1 MIECN
6 RNCLECPYPDVPDEC
21 LEAALTWDEWQEL
34 DVIDKD
40 IINPKTA
47 KQKAVA
53 ARRKAYREANKDKVA
68 AWQKAWYEANKDKVA
83 ARQKAYYAANKD
95 KIAAWQKAWYEA
107 NKDKVAAR
115 QKAWY
120 EANKDKVAARQ
131 KAYRAANK
139 DKVAA
144 RQKSIALARKA
155 RGMTQIELAAI
166 VGVTQATVSLWET
179 GAVKASWDKL
189 CAVLPD
195 LEAHRP

>member
-6 RNCLECPYPDVPDEC
+6 HNCLECPYPDVPDEC

-53 ARRKAYREANKDKVA
+53 ARQKAYREANKDKIAARQKAYYEANKDKIAARKKAYREANKDKIAARQKAYREANKDKVA
-68 AWQKAWYEANKDKVA
+68 AQKKAWYEANKDKVA
-83 ARQKAYYAANKD
+83 AWKKAY
-95 KIAAWQKAWYEA
+95 YEA
-107 NKDKVAAR
+107 NKDKVAA
-115 QKAWY
+115 W
-120 EANKDKVAARQ
+120 
-131 KAYRAANK
+131 
-139 DKVAA
+139 
-144 RQKSIALARKA
+144 QKSISMARKA
-155 RGMTQIELAAI
+155 QGMTQSGLAAI

-179 GAVKASWDKL
+179 GALKANWDKL
-189 CAVLPD
+189 CAVLPE

>member
-6 RNCLECPYPDVPDEC
+6 HNCLECPYPDVPEEC
-21 LEAALTWDEWQEL
+21 LEAALTWDEYKEL

-40 IINPKTA
+40 IINPKTT

-53 ARRKAYREANKDKVA
+53 A
-68 AWQKAWYEANKDKVA
+68 Q
-83 ARQKAYYAANKD
+83 
-95 KIAAWQKAWYEA
+95 
-107 NKDKVAAR
+107 

-131 KAYRAANK
+131 KAYREANKDKVAARRKAYREANK

-155 RGMTQIELAAI
+155 QGMTQSGLAAI

-179 GAVKASWDKL
+179 GAVKANWDKL
-189 CAVLPD
+189 CAALPE
-195 LEAHRP
+195 LETHRP

>member
-6 RNCLECPYPDVPDEC
+6 HNCLECPYPDVPDEC
-21 LEAALTWDEWQEL
+21 LEAALTWDEYKEL
-34 DVIDKD
+34 DAIDKD

-47 KQKAVA
+47 KQKAAA

-68 AWQKAWYEANKDKVA
+68 ARRKAYCKANKDKVA
-83 ARQKAYYAANKD
+83 AQQKAYR
-95 KIAAWQKAWYEA
+95 EA

-131 KAYRAANK
+131 K
-139 DKVAA
+139 
-144 RQKSIALARKA
+144 SIALARKA
-155 RGMTQIELAAI
+155 QGMTQSGLAAI

-179 GAVKASWDKL
+179 GALKANWDKL
-189 CAVLPD
+189 CAALPE
-195 LEAHRP
+195 LEAYRA

>member
-6 RNCLECPYPDVPDEC
+6 HNCLECPYPDVPEEC
-21 LEAALTWDEWQEL
+21 LEAALTWDEYKEL

-53 ARRKAYREANKDKVA
+53 AR
-68 AWQKAWYEANKDKVA
+68 QKAWYEANKDKVA
-83 ARQKAYYAANKD
+83 AQ
-95 KIAAWQKAWYEA
+95 QKAWYEA
-107 NKDKVAAR
+107 NKDRVAAR
-115 QKAWY
+115 KKAWY
-120 EANKDKVAARQ
+120 EANKDKIAARK
-131 KAYRAANK
+131 KAWYEANK

-155 RGMTQIELAAI
+155 QGMTQSGLAAI

-179 GAVKASWDKL
+179 GALKANWDKL
-189 CAVLPD
+189 CAALPE
-195 LEAHRP
+195 LEAYRA

>member
-6 RNCLECPYPDVPDEC
+6 HNCLECPYPDVPDEC

-53 ARRKAYREANKDKVA
+53 ARK
-68 AWQKAWYEANKDKVA
+68 KAWYE
-83 ARQKAYYAANKD
+83 
-95 KIAAWQKAWYEA
+95 
-107 NKDKVAAR
+107 
-115 QKAWY
+115 
-120 EANKDKVAARQ
+120 
-131 KAYRAANK
+131 ANK

-155 RGMTQIELAAI
+155 QGMTQSGLAAI

-179 GAVKASWDKL
+179 GALKANWDKL
-189 CAVLPD
+189 CAALPE
-195 LEAHRP
+195 LEAYRA

>member
-6 RNCLECPYPDVPDEC
+6 HNCLECPYPDVPEEC
-21 LEAALTWDEWQEL
+21 LEAALTWDEYKEL

-53 ARRKAYREANKDKVA
+53 ARRKA
-68 AWQKAWYEANKDKVA
+68 
-83 ARQKAYYAANKD
+83 
-95 KIAAWQKAWYEA
+95 WYEA

-120 EANKDKVAARQ
+120 EANKDRVAARK
-131 KAYRAANK
+131 KAWYEANK
-139 DKVAA
+139 DKVAS

-155 RGMTQIELAAI
+155 QGMTQSGLAAI

-179 GAVKASWDKL
+179 GALKANWDKL
-189 CAVLPD
+189 CAVLPE
-195 LEAHRP
+195 LEAYRA

>member
-6 RNCLECPYPDVPDEC
+6 HNCLECPYPDVPDEC

-40 IINPKTA
+40 IINPKTT

-53 ARRKAYREANKDKVA
+53 AQQKAYREANKDKVA
-68 AWQKAWYEANKDKVA
+68 ARQKAWYEANKDKVA
-83 ARQKAYYAANKD
+83 AQQKAYR
-95 KIAAWQKAWYEA
+95 EA

-131 KAYRAANK
+131 K
-139 DKVAA
+139 
-144 RQKSIALARKA
+144 SIALARKA
-155 RGMTQIELAAI
+155 QGMTQSGLAAI

-179 GAVKASWDKL
+179 GAAKANWDKL
-189 CAVLPD
+189 CAVLPE
-195 LEAHRP
+195 LEAYRP

>member
-6 RNCLECPYPDVPDEC
+6 HNCLECPYPDVPDEC
-21 LEAALTWDEWQEL
+21 LEAALTWDEYKEL
-34 DVIDKD
+34 DAIDKD

-53 ARRKAYREANKDKVA
+53 ARKKAWYEANKDKVAAWQKAYREANKDKVA
-68 AWQKAWYEANKDKVA
+68 ARKKAWYEANKDKIA
-83 ARQKAYYAANKD
+83 ARQKAWYEANKD

-120 EANKDKVAARQ
+120 EANKDKIAARQ
-131 KAYRAANK
+131 KN
-139 DKVAA
+139 
-144 RQKSIALARKA
+144 IALARKA
-155 RGMTQIELAAI
+155 RGMTQNGLAAI

-179 GAVKASWDKL
+179 GAVKANWDKL
-189 CAVLPD
+189 CAALPE
-195 LEAHRP
+195 LEAYRA